1 MRNKNSTELLER
13 IESNL
18 GDELFCACKK
28 NYSPLYTLEEI
39 MDSILTTDSLIIVD
53 QNDYL
58 KQTFILSI
66 IDLIDPYRK
75 NKSSKEPR
83 E

>member
-1 MRNKNSTELLER
+1 
-13 IESNL
+13 
-18 GDELFCACKK
+18 
-28 NYSPLYTLEEI
+28 